1 MKFLI
6 FWDIYWKKW
15 RQMLAKY
22 LPDLRVKYTP
32 DVVIANNEN
41 ISHGKGP
48 RMNQIEWCEETGIDI
63 FTGGNHSLESM
74 EDIREYM
81 DRPDSKQLRPINSFW
96 DDIPGTGDK
105 IFTFGNKKVLV
116 INLLGTAFMRDTYA
130 NPFPLVD
137 EVLARYEQEN
147 LEAILVDFHKET
159 TAEGYAMANYLDGR
173 ASLLWWTHT
182 HIQTADAEIWPGW
195 LGFICDIGFIW
206 ARRSVVGVDWET
218 IKHRFIENRQEWLM
232 SPDDN
237 WTGVLSGMY
246 AEVIEKKCVKIEP
259 FRICE

>member
-22 LPDLRVKYTP
+22 LPDLRAQYSP

-48 RMNQIEWCEETGIDI
+48 RMHQIEWCEEMGIDI

-81 DRPDSKQLRPINSFW
+81 DRPDSKQLRPINAFG
-96 DDIPGTGDK
+96 DNVPGVGERVFEFGGKK
-105 IFTFGNKKVLV
+105 ILV
-116 INLLGTAFMRDTYA
+116 INALGTAFMRDTYA
-130 NPFPLVD
+130 NSFPLVD

-206 ARRSVVGVDWET
+206 SRRSVVGVDWET

-232 SPDDN
+232 SPDDS
-237 WTGVLSGMY
+237 WSGVLSGMY
-246 AEVIEKKCVKIEP
+246 AEIVDKKCIKIEP